1 MDTKRDNLWRD
12 MSTTIYD
19 IFLKNGDFAA
29 KVLAFRAPFLDPPKA
44 SGSVCKRLEACGG
57 AWMRLDVS
65 LISVWGLHA
74 NSEWA

>member
-29 KVLAFRAPFLDPPKA
+29 EVLAFRAPFLDPPKR
-44 SGSVCKRLEACGG
+44 SPNRPPIDPPN
-57 AWMRLDVS
+57 RP
-65 LISVWGLHA
+65 
-74 NSEWA
+74 